1 MAIGESEPAA
11 ISMSH
16 FGAGMRSVVGFN
28 FEFARQKQVAWLM
41 RLQDHFRSAREF
53 RNER

>member
-28 FEFARQKQVAWLM
+28 FEFARQKAGGLVDEAP
-41 RLQDHFRSAREF
+41 RSFSKRPRVSE
-53 RNER
+53 